1 MNFKKEVLFIAFF
14 ISMVQV
20 YSQDIN
26 PMSIDSL
33 NSQLKEPYLIGDVFF
48 PKVGRGSQFFKDVWL
63 PGDIKLVNNSMVF
76 NKILN
81 YDGFIDE
88 LIYSKLNSAAKV
100 ILDKELVSSFCLKDK
115 ESDSIYCFSKIKI
128 KKEFYIDSCEIY
140 AQILYANK
148 LSLFAY
154 RKVIL
159 DEPALV
165 DKNGKDFYLD
175 VFKPS
180 PIYYFRLPAGKTI
193 GFKRISRKTLL
204 ALFPEN
210 TDSVKKALKENKL
223 RELKTEADLIRFT
236 EILNSLTRY

>member
-1 MNFKKEVLFIAFF
+1 MNFKKEILFIAFF
-14 ISMVQV
+14 ISMVPV

-26 PMSIDSL
+26 PRSIDSL
-33 NSQLKEPYLIGDVFF
+33 YSQLKEPYLIGDVFI
-48 PKVGRGSQFFKDVWL
+48 PKVGRGSQFFKDEWL
-63 PGDIKLVNNSMVF
+63 PGDITLVNNFMVY

-88 LIYSKLNSAAKV
+88 LIFSKLNSSAKV
-100 ILDKELVSSFCLKDK
+100 ILDKELVSAFCLKDK
-115 ESDSIYCFSKIKI
+115 KSDSVYCFSKIKI
-128 KKEFYIDSCEIY
+128 KKDFYMDSCEIY

-154 RKVIL
+154 RRVIL
-159 DEPALV
+159 DEPDQV
-165 DKNGKDFYLD
+165 TKNNKDFFLD

-180 PIYYFRLPAGKTI
+180 PIYYFRLPEGKTI
-193 GFKRISRKTLL
+193 GFKRINKKTVL

-236 EILNSLTRY
+236 EILNNVTW

>member
-1 MNFKKEVLFIAFF
+1 MNLKKEVLFIAFF

-26 PMSIDSL
+26 PGSIDSL

-48 PKVGRGSQFFKDVWL
+48 PKVGRGSQFFKDEWL
-63 PGDIKLVNNSMVF
+63 PGDILMVNNFMVYD
-76 NKILN
+76 KILN
-81 YDGFIDE
+81 YDGLIDE

-100 ILDKELVSSFCLKDK
+100 ILDKGLVSSFCLKDK
-115 ESDSIYCFSKIKI
+115 ESDSVYCFSKIKI
-128 KKEFYIDSCEIY
+128 KKGFYMDSCEIF

-154 RKVIL
+154 RRVIL
-159 DEPALV
+159 DEPDQV
-165 DKNGKDFYLD
+165 TKNNRDFFLD

-180 PIYYFRLPAGKTI
+180 PIYYFRFPEGKTI
-193 GFKRISRKTLL
+193 GFKRISKKTLL

-223 RELKTEADLIRFT
+223 RKFNTETDLIRFT
-236 EILNSLTRY
+236 EILNFVNW